1 MRRENELEHRHSD
14 INSKVELLLY
24 LKGIWMFICSA
35 YLQSVSQGVWIFTNM
50 MSLFVSE
57 GCQVKTI
64 KYILIHLKG
73 LRATVK
79 GIKLQIC
86 CTDLLLQHQTF
97 GPQVLLKGAP
107 LLHLWAGLLINQNI
121 VNSLFPIPKKK
132 PGGANWSLSLRSKS
146 IEVGAGNAQ
155 SLPRVCCDTAD

>member
-1 MRRENELEHRHSD
+1 MRRENTSEHRHSD
-14 INSKVELLLY
+14 SKIKLLLY
-24 LKGIWMFICSA
+24 LKGIRMFICSA
-35 YLQSVSQGVWIFTNM
+35 YLQSVSQGAWIFTNM

-64 KYILIHLKG
+64 KYIFKG

-79 GIKLQIC
+79 GVKLQIC
-86 CTDLLLQHQTF
+86 CTDLFLQHQTF

-121 VNSLFPIPKKK
+121 VNPLFPIPKKK
-132 PGGANWSLSLRSKS
+132 PGRANWSLSLRSKS

-155 SLPRVCCDTAD
+155 SLLWVCCDTVD